1 MNARKNG
8 GAHATEA
15 KEPRTIDRAV
25 DTLSKKRED
34 KEAAYDQGELRGQKV
49 RSATERLVTRTTSG
63 ILYVLVVLACLFAGS
78 WPTAILMSAMS
89 WLACSEFYRISR
101 MLGRFPAEVVGLA
114 AAAAFPVAAMFNPLV
129 NDAVMLLLI
138 IATGV
143 WYVFNARASIA
154 DVAISVFAPVY
165 TGFMLA
171 SVVSIRLY
179 EPGVHGALLT
189 LGVMGSIWANDA
201 LAYLVGSQ
209 IGRHKMA
216 PKISPNKSWEGF
228 WGGLVGSIGV
238 WIIVALVGY
247 EGLTIP
253 MAICFG
259 VVTGI
264 AGVVGDLME
273 SRIKRAAGVKDSGH
287 FLPGHGGLLDR
298 TDSLLLGCATAYF
311 LLRLGGVI

>member
-1 MNARKNG
+1 
-8 GAHATEA
+8 
-15 KEPRTIDRAV
+15 
-25 DTLSKKRED
+25 
-34 KEAAYDQGELRGQKV
+34 
-49 RSATERLVTRTTSG
+49 
-63 ILYVLVVLACLFAGS
+63 
-78 WPTAILMSAMS
+78 
-89 WLACSEFYRISR
+89 
-101 MLGRFPAEVVGLA
+101 
-114 AAAAFPVAAMFNPLV
+114 
-129 NDAVMLLLI
+129 
-138 IATGV
+138 
-143 WYVFNARASIA
+143 VFNARASIA
-154 DVAISVFAPVY
+154 DVAISVFAPMY

-171 SVVSIRLY
+171 SVVSIRLF
-179 EPGVHGALLT
+179 ESGVHGALLT

-228 WGGLVGSIGV
+228 WGGLVGSVAV
-238 WIIVALVGY
+238 WIIVALIGY

-253 MAICFG
+253 MAVCFG